1 MRLSRIIKFLLRT
14 FKIDFFIDEVKN
26 ERKINQL
33 KSLSTWHDETIFT
46 VEAKISNHQNNP
58 AKIKI
63 GKKTM
68 IKGILN
74 VFPNSGEISIG
85 NYCFIGENSHIW
97 SQESVIIKDY
107 VLISHNVNIIDTN
120 SHELDDDER
129 ALSVKNFLE
138 HGHPEVDI
146 NIITSPIKIEDR
158 VWINF
163 NATILKGVTIGQ
175 GAIVAAGAVVTKDVP
190 AYAVVGGNPASVIKM
205 LK

>member
-1 MRLSRIIKFLLRT
+1 MVLGRLLKFLLKA
-14 FKIDFFIDEVKN
+14 FKVDFFIDEIKD
-26 ERKINQL
+26 ERKIAQL
-33 KSLSTWHDETIFT
+33 KSLSTCHDETVFT
-46 VEAKISNHQNNP
+46 VEAKILNHQNNS

-74 VFPNSGEISIG
+74 IFPNSGEISIG
-85 NYCFIGENSHIW
+85 NYCFIGENSNVW

-120 SHELDDDER
+120 SHELNDDER
-129 ALSVKNFLE
+129 AVSVRNFLE
-138 HGHPEVDI
+138 YGHPELDG

-158 VWINF
+158 AWISF

-190 AYAVVGGNPASVIKM
+190 PYAVVAGNPATVIKM